1 MAKTKSITCLSQLS
15 NEILQNIYT
24 VIVYNKQG
32 KKIVILKYVLILQL
46 AFKYLSKN
54 FKSIW
59 TKIRRKQ
66 AIDSIQ
72 NSSGKPNHQ
81 AKDNWET
88 EQSWA

>member
-46 AFKYLSKN
+46 AELTVFGLLSKTL
-54 FKSIW
+54 F
-59 TKIRRKQ
+59 
-66 AIDSIQ
+66 
-72 NSSGKPNHQ
+72 
-81 AKDNWET
+81 
-88 EQSWA
+88 